1 MAKRKNQSSSDAIIM
16 AILYIVIGILF
27 IAFRSALLNWML
39 TVAGILAIAYGI
51 YLIIKKN
58 LVPGIIFVV
67 VGILLILG
75 GWFFL
80 TVALIIFGVL
90 LIVYGAKDLSELLQA
105 KGKTPVF
112 PVIVACLTIIAGI
125 LLVVSKWAF
134 LDWFFIVIGA
144 LLIVDGILALIK
156 K

>member
-1 MAKRKNQSSSDAIIM
+1 MAKRKKASSDALVM

-39 TVAGILAIAYGI
+39 TVTGVLAIAYGI
-51 YLIIKKN
+51 YLIVKKQ
-58 LVPGIIFVV
+58 LVLGIIFVA
-67 VGILLILG
+67 VGIALILG
-75 GWFFL
+75 GWLFL
-80 TVALIIFGVL
+80 EIALIVLGVV
-90 LIVYGAKDLSELLQA
+90 LIIYGAKDLVSLLQA

-112 PVIVACLTIIAGI
+112 PVLVACLTILAGI

-144 LLIVDGILALIK
+144 ILIVDGIFALIRK
-156 K
+156 

>member
-1 MAKRKNQSSSDAIIM
+1 MHKILNNISSKTNI
-16 AILYIVIGILF
+16 
-27 IAFRSALLNWML
+27 NWFACIRNISEY
-39 TVAGILAIAYGI
+39 T

-75 GWFFL
+75 GWLFL
-80 TVALIIFGVL
+80 TIALIIFGVL
-90 LIVYGAKDLSELLQA
+90 LIVYGAKDLIELLQA

>member
-1 MAKRKNQSSSDAIIM
+1 MAKSKKPSTDTIIM

-39 TVAGILAIAYGI
+39 TVTGILAIAYGI
-51 YLIIKKN
+51 YLIVKKQ
-58 LVPGIIFVV
+58 LVPGIIFTVIGVV
-67 VGILLILG
+67 LILG
-75 GWFFL
+75 GWLFL
-80 TVALIIFGVL
+80 TIVLMILGVL
-90 LIVYGAKDLSELLQA
+90 LIIYGVKDLVELLQA
-105 KGKTPVF
+105 KGKTPVI
-112 PVIVACLTIIAGI
+112 PVIVSCLTIIAGI

-144 LLIVDGILALIK
+144 LMIVDGVLALIK

>member
-1 MAKRKNQSSSDAIIM
+1 MAKRKKQSSTDAIIM

-39 TVAGILAIAYGI
+39 TATGILAIAYGI
-51 YLIIKKN
+51 YLIVKKQ
-58 LVPGIIFVV
+58 LVLGIIFAV
-67 VGILLILG
+67 VGVVLILG
-75 GWFFL
+75 GWLFL
-80 TVALIIFGVL
+80 TIVLIILGVL
-90 LIVYGAKDLSELLQA
+90 LIVYGVKDLVELLQA
-105 KGKTPVF
+105 KGKTPVI
-112 PVIVACLTIIAGI
+112 PVLVACLTIIAGI

-144 LLIVDGILALIK
+144 LLIVDGVLALIK